1 MISERSTPLAAENL
15 ISELRRGLLA
25 MAVLATCRTPQYG
38 YSLKQGLA
46 QAGLEIN
53 EGTLYPLLRRL
64 EEQTLLSS
72 EWRLADESR
81 PRRYYL
87 LSPAGE
93 AALTALTAEWRALNQ
108 AMESLLFAATDANT
122 FEADTASGGNRE
134 E

>member
-1 MISERSTPLAAENL
+1 MISERDTLPFAAESL

-64 EEQTLLSS
+64 EEQSLLSS

-87 LSPAGE
+87 INSTGE
-93 AALTALTAEWRALNQ
+93 AALSALTAEWQTLNQ
-108 AMESLLFAATDANT
+108 SLENLMHLASIEPLSGENH
-122 FEADTASGGNRE
+122 ADQSVG
-134 E
+134 